1 MRSGG
6 GGAVRLRVRAL
17 LRRSVVA
24 TTFLAVLVGV
34 AGALVLT
41 GVIGA
46 RRAQT
51 TYDDFLAR
59 NQPPEASSDH
69 RCSAWRTGRR

>member
-1 MRSGG
+1 M
-6 GGAVRLRVRAL
+6 RLRVRAL

-24 TTFLAVLVGV
+24 TAFLAVLVGV

-51 TYDDFLAR
+51 TYDDLLAR
-59 NQPPEASSDH
+59 NQPCLLYTSPSPRDS
-69 RCSAWRTGRR
+69 